1 MKDAYYF
8 SHDSNAR
15 NDQRIIQ
22 LRSDYG
28 MKGYGIFFGIIEI
41 LREANGY
48 QLTTNY
54 KAIAYDLREDEE
66 IIKKVIEGYSLFK
79 IIGQNFFSTSL
90 KERMKKLDGI
100 REKRRESGRLGGEAN
115 AKQMLEQNDS
125 KIKQVKYSK
134 AKESKGVKTGEAFIK
149 PSVQD
154 IETYC
159 LERKN
164 NINPQSFFDFYESKG
179 WMIGKNR
186 VKNWQACVRT
196 WESRQQ
202 FDQSIGNSPGSGS
215 PNGYFDD
222 ILNIKQK
229 LKQEAI
235 KNGVQ
240 G

>member
-1 MKDAYYF
+1 MAIWIESHVELSEHPKVFVLTETLGVRRAETVGLLHMLWHFTMKYAWRDGDLSKFDDIAIARGSGWELEPKKFINALQYSKF
-8 SHDSNAR
+8 LDDMKIHDWQSFAGKLIR
-15 NDQRIIQ
+15 DR
-22 LRSDYG
+22 LYKESTRS
-28 MKGYGIFFGIIEI
+28 
-41 LREANGY
+41 LRESTGDAKSTPKAVTKPSLY
-48 QLTTNY
+48 QA
-54 KAIAYDLREDEE
+54 KPKE
-66 IIKKVIEGYSLFK
+66 KK
-79 IIGQNFFSTSL
+79 
-90 KERMKKLDGI
+90 
-100 REKRRESGRLGGEAN
+100 
-115 AKQMLEQNDS
+115 
-125 KIKQVKYSK
+125 
-134 AKESKGVKTGEAFIK
+134 GEAFIK